1 MENLMKTGARYA
13 IQIAIVVPCTLKMI
27 SVPASQLCEIN

>member
-13 IQIAIVVPCTLKMI
+13 IQIAIVVPCLLKMVGM
-27 SVPASQLCEIN
+27 STSQLCEIN